1 MTYNRLEDAMCS
13 QSLWDQIAGCFLE
26 QHFPGQPVSCLVQEV
41 LPKHRKDI
49 KPDAHLWG
57 KIAILFH
64 WLSIPFY
71 FQFILIKMGL
81 QLKLDNHLSHTAC

>member
-1 MTYNRLEDAMCS
+1 MLTVPVGSNSWVFSRATLSWAASVLSGTGSAS
-13 QSLWDQIAGCFLE
+13 QAQ
-26 QHFPGQPVSCLVQEV
+26 
-41 LPKHRKDI
+41 KDM
-49 KPDAHLWG
+49 KSDAHLWG

-81 QLKLDNHLSHTAC
+81 QLKLDNHLSHTAS